1 MSDASLDG
9 KFYVSFGVVMSV
21 QHADVETVR
30 AAIEGCGGKIVFQ
43 TVSKDPLY
51 LLRRNQVE
59 KILNGDT
66 SCLKK
71 VHARKSRERSRPA
84 IEKDSE
90 GSR

>member
-9 KFYVSFGVVMSV
+9 KFYVSFGVIISV

-30 AAIEGCGGKIVFQ
+30 AAIQNCGGKIVFQ

-59 KILNGDT
+59 QILNGDT
-66 SCLKK
+66 SQLGEVHKK
-71 VHARKSRERSRPA
+71 KQEQRRSDQ
-84 IEKDSE
+84 K
-90 GSR
+90 

>member
-30 AAIEGCGGKIVFQ
+30 VAIQNCGGKIVFQ

-51 LLRRNQVE
+51 LLRRSQVE
-59 KILNGDT
+59 QILNGGT
-66 SCLKK
+66 SCLRE
-71 VHARKSRERSRPA
+71 VHARKSRERARPA

-90 GSR
+90 

>member
-9 KFYVSFGVVMSV
+9 KFYISFGVVMSV

-30 AAIEGCGGKIVFQ
+30 AAIQNCGAKIVFQ

-59 KILNGDT
+59 QILNGDT
-66 SCLKK
+66 SQLGEVHKRKQEQRRLEKK
-71 VHARKSRERSRPA
+71 
-84 IEKDSE
+84 
-90 GSR
+90 

>member
-1 MSDASLDG
+1 
-9 KFYVSFGVVMSV
+9 
-21 QHADVETVR
+21 
-30 AAIEGCGGKIVFQ
+30 
-43 TVSKDPLY
+43 

>member
-30 AAIEGCGGKIVFQ
+30 AAIQNCGGKIVFQ
-43 TVSKDPLY
+43 TVSKDLLY

-59 KILNGDT
+59 QILNGDT
-66 SCLKK
+66 SQLGEVHKK
-71 VHARKSRERSRPA
+71 KQEQRRL
-84 IEKDSE
+84 EKT
-90 GSR
+90 

>member
-9 KFYVSFGVVMSV
+9 KFYVSFGVVISV

-30 AAIEGCGGKIVFQ
+30 AAIQNCGGKIVFQ

-59 KILNGDT
+59 QILNGDT
-66 SCLKK
+66 SQLSEVHRKK
-71 VHARKSRERSRPA
+71 QEERRL
-84 IEKDSE
+84 EKK
-90 GSR
+90 